1 MEAPMLDHGDAA
13 GHYSNGVRAKP
24 YRAETA
30 EERATYH
37 KWMRGIIAFYCA
49 LALATGLL
57 AAVNYSG
64 AGFTQITHLSERPV
78 ATSPRAD

>member
-1 MEAPMLDHGDAA
+1 MPDHNNAA
-13 GHYSNGVRAKP
+13 GHYSNGLRAKR
-24 YRAETA
+24 YRAATE

-37 KWMRGIIAFYCA
+37 KWMRGIIAFYCV

-57 AAVNYSG
+57 VAVNYSG
-64 AGFTQITHLSERPV
+64 AGFTQLTHLSVRPA